1 MTDERLKTLYRQMT
15 ATRAAQLSSLDAD
28 TVAQPLQQHGFG
40 DEEGTA
46 LDRIADSALHA
57 DVLRTAAELG
67 PEAETLSREMARLR
81 TPVARPWGAAAR
93 RGLALAAGVGAL
105 AVLFAALRIDPVSQP
120 LPATAA
126 QQALP
131 EAEVILS
138 ASFEAAPDA
147 HDTASKQQSIFGGG
161 FDS

>member
-15 ATRAAQLSSLDAD
+15 ATRAADLSAIDAD
-28 TVAQPLQQHGFG
+28 TVAQPLLQHGFA

-46 LDRIADSALHA
+46 LDRVAASTLHA

-67 PEAETLSREMARLR
+67 PDAADLSREITRLR
-81 TPVARPWGAAAR
+81 APVARPWAAAAR

-105 AVLFAALRIDPVSQP
+105 AVLFATMRVDHATQP
-120 LPATAA
+120 AA
-126 QQALP
+126 VQQQAQP

-138 ASFEAAPDA
+138 ASFETAPPRNQDA
-147 HDTASKQQSIFGGG
+147 SGQQSIFGAG